1 MYLCIMPRSI
11 KIKNKSEI
19 LVLVKTLLDI
29 KKSVKITKGGNQNPY
44 IQEEQTTQWPNE
56 KVQKDKQRSTKH
68 TYKTKYQV
76 TRTPITSIYTTK
88 TSPLTNNCFIG
99 ISILFLQHVLVGNQ

>member
-44 IQEEQTTQWPNE
+44 
-56 KVQKDKQRSTKH
+56 KLDFKH
-68 TYKTKYQV
+68 
-76 TRTPITSIYTTK
+76 
-88 TSPLTNNCFIG
+88 
-99 ISILFLQHVLVGNQ
+99 